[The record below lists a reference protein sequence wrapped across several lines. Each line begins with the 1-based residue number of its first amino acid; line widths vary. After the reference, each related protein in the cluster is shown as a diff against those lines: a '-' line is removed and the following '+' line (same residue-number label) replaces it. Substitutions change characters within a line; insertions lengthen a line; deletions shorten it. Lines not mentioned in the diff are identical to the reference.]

1 MKLKTSLINKDI
13 INDVVLFLFDAQ
25 VLSIQYRNKSY
36 RLDIEMNTDD
46 HWIST
51 FSILID
57 QEGLITYTDLNP
69 ANIRIENKVR
79 KCMEMF
85 ERYLHEEIVF

>member
-1 MKLKTSLINKDI
+1 MKPKALLINKEK

-25 VLSIQYRNKSY
+25 VLSIRYRNKSY

-51 FSILID
+51 FTISID
-57 QEGLITYTDLNP
+57 QEG
-69 ANIRIENKVR
+69 
-79 KCMEMF
+79 
-85 ERYLHEEIVF
+85 